1 MKTALQAFEA
11 ELNAIREA
19 GTWRE
24 ERVITTPQRSRI
36 DTFCHI
42 SDNLFSDLSTR
53 TDANDMIRKLYEE
66 NKLGIKTGE
75 GFYQYTPESIQEGL
89 RSRDE
94 QLLDILKITT

>member
-1 MKTALQAFEA
+1 
-11 ELNAIREA
+11 
-19 GTWRE
+19 
-24 ERVITTPQRSRI
+24 
-36 DTFCHI
+36 
-42 SDNLFSDLSTR
+42 
-53 TDANDMIRKLYEE
+53 MIRKLYEE